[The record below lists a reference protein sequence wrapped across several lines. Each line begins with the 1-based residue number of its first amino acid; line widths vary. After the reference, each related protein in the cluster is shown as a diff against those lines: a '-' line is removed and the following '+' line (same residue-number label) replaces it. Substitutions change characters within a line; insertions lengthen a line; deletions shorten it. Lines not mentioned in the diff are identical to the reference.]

1 MKRIIDGKR
10 YDTTTAEEI
19 GFAKHG
25 STRDFDYY
33 EETLYCKRTGEYFV
47 HGFGHGASR
56 YAVHT
61 ENGWGPGEDITP
73 MTYEQAREWA
83 EKNLDADDYEREF
96 GLTSE
101 DGDGADV
108 VLSVRVSPFTREIM
122 RRLSKQTGRSQGDIL
137 DEIVARAEIEL

>member
-10 YDTTTAEEI
+10 YDTDTAEKI

-25 STRDFDYY
+25 STRDFEYY

-56 YAVHT
+56 YATHT
-61 ENGWGPGEDITP
+61 ENGWGPGENIAP

-83 EKNLDADDYEREF
+83 EKNLDADDYEHEF
-96 GLTSE
+96 GPTSE
-101 DGDGADV
+101 YGDGADV
-108 VLSVRVSPFTREIM
+108 VLSVRVSPFTRETL
-122 RRLSKQTGRSQGDIL
+122 RRLSKQTGRSQGSIL